1 MRRGTG
7 NKEIFRLMEMNN
19 KMKQLPNSLESPFL
33 DQEVLTAEPRQESG
47 PGITRLAEEGPFEK
61 DSIQSNETDLAAF
74 TQEADPG
81 HWVSENE
88 RLWDTEDEDAHEY
101 RAEMYE
107 DMGEVAPAAWSLRV
121 IDESGKAIDGEA
133 YAVYQEGA
141 KANGTLT
148 VGRANMGRIDPG
160 KPFRF
165 ELKGRACAI
174 QAGALLVTEAPSVE
188 YGGTAVDWQEADAA
202 NADTRFWR
210 DYEAY
215 RTSTVDAPASFWQ
228 HEHITRRLIRLRKKW
243 AEKRSAMPA
252 VIVAAPVKV
261 RVGPFVRYT
270 NANTAVIWVETH
282 TPALVRVRFGKAAAG
297 SPLSERHA
305 ATVRVGGRH
314 FALVALEGLAE
325 ATRYK
330 YTLEL
335 APLPA
340 KMGIPTDEAAL
351 ASAFPKLP
359 APVLADVRKQLRA
372 ASYDGTEWLTF
383 STLRTRYAS
392 GLRFAYGS
400 CRKWPFDRAGSETS
414 GPDALEAFSGLLGK
428 QDRDKQWPRFML
440 FVGDQIYADDIGHLQ
455 GMAIGR
461 ARWGRRIPDPKNDGA
476 WAGRF
481 ASRFTGVTNA
491 PRNQRYRIDNHLL
504 WNIPFDAAN
513 LPKEA
518 YKATPAGDTK
528 LPASPEVPPHGG
540 PMPMHAADFTE
551 YAYLYE
557 AAWGRR
563 DPVRKVLANVPSF
576 MIFDDHEITDDWNF
590 DQAWLDL
597 AHRGSVLEHW
607 PEALADGLIAY
618 WMYQG
623 WGNLPPAQWSDDKR
637 VALLLSHLATGTD
650 ALASLRK
657 LLRRDLEPPAK
668 TLSWDYAL
676 PMESPIFYVVDCRM
690 TRRLVPSKG
699 PAFDDRVLDPAAMD
713 KMRKLFALST
723 APVAFMVSSLPV
735 LLPALI
741 ADGFRLEK
749 VTASFLGIKPLSLT
763 PLRMNE
769 ELRRRRDMEHW
780 VANRSWFDVMQ
791 LLTDLS
797 RDAPHLKALVAL
809 SGDVHFSYN
818 MLGRVDPSQKIPK
831 EMKLK
836 PARMDNKGHAIP
848 YLLQLVSSG
857 MKQKLTP
864 MDEYGVQL
872 LVEDE
877 SLLKGKSFDNKNIK
891 KLEEL
896 RRGTAIANG
905 LYDKKYVRDHYDF
918 HGMKLRLGGFD
929 GIDDPR
935 RTLMTENSVA
945 VVDLSVEKDGAH
957 FKLVERYVTRDAPP
971 RTQFAFQWARKG
983 WSLTKPRFA

>member
-351 ASAFPKLP
+351 ASATRRKHG
-359 APVLADVRKQLRA
+359 DDIEVRVEIDRK
-372 ASYDGTEWLTF
+372 SGEYKTF
-383 STLRTRYAS
+383 RRWKV
-392 GLRFAYGS
+392 F
-400 CRKWPFDRAGSETS
+400 
-414 GPDALEAFSGLLGK
+414 
-428 QDRDKQWPRFML
+428 
-440 FVGDQIYADDIGHLQ
+440 ADDSTELEFPERELRLEDAVDVDGALVGGAAFLVQ
-455 GMAIGR
+455 GSRQRRR
-461 ARWGRRIPDPKNDGA
+461 AR
-476 WAGRF
+476 
-481 ASRFTGVTNA
+481 
-491 PRNQRYRIDNHLL
+491 ID
-504 WNIPFDAAN
+504 
-513 LPKEA
+513 
-518 YKATPAGDTK
+518 
-528 LPASPEVPPHGG
+528 
-540 PMPMHAADFTE
+540 
-551 YAYLYE
+551 
-557 AAWGRR
+557 
-563 DPVRKVLANVPSF
+563 
-576 MIFDDHEITDDWNF
+576 
-590 DQAWLDL
+590 
-597 AHRGSVLEHW
+597 
-607 PEALADGLIAY
+607 
-618 WMYQG
+618 
-623 WGNLPPAQWSDDKR
+623 
-637 VALLLSHLATGTD
+637 
-650 ALASLRK
+650 
-657 LLRRDLEPPAK
+657 
-668 TLSWDYAL
+668 
-676 PMESPIFYVVDCRM
+676 
-690 TRRLVPSKG
+690 
-699 PAFDDRVLDPAAMD
+699 
-713 KMRKLFALST
+713 
-723 APVAFMVSSLPV
+723 
-735 LLPALI
+735 
-741 ADGFRLEK
+741 
-749 VTASFLGIKPLSLT
+749 
-763 PLRMNE
+763 
-769 ELRRRRDMEHW
+769 
-780 VANRSWFDVMQ
+780 
-791 LLTDLS
+791 
-797 RDAPHLKALVAL
+797 ALVASELQQVAAGYVGSHVFLLMLEAGSCLVPQPAVIGAEGRRRVIRQPVYQQIATL
-809 SGDVHFSYN
+809 SAEKRFVS
-818 MLGRVDPSQKIPK
+818 RIRSQD
-831 EMKLK
+831 
-836 PARMDNKGHAIP
+836 R
-848 YLLQLVSSG
+848 S
-857 MKQKLTP
+857 
-864 MDEYGVQL
+864 
-872 LVEDE
+872 
-877 SLLKGKSFDNKNIK
+877 
-891 KLEEL
+891 
-896 RRGTAIANG
+896 
-905 LYDKKYVRDHYDF
+905 
-918 HGMKLRLGGFD
+918 
-929 GIDDPR
+929 
-935 RTLMTENSVA
+935 
-945 VVDLSVEKDGAH
+945 
-957 FKLVERYVTRDAPP
+957 
-971 RTQFAFQWARKG
+971 
-983 WSLTKPRFA
+983 